1 MYLQKL
7 IRLFCAVSLITITL
21 SCKKTSTQTLNEVV
35 SISSTLKY
43 SGSFV
48 GQGGQNVSGKAEI
61 YFENNKY
68 VLKLAN
74 FQSSNGPDLKVY
86 FSKASSPSD
95 HISLGDLKST
105 NGNQVYEISGVPD
118 FTLYH
123 YVLIH
128 CEKYNHRY
136 GSAEL
141 MK

>member
-7 IRLFCAVSLITITL
+7 IRLICAVSLITIAL

-48 GQGGQNVSGKAEI
+48 GQGGQSVTGKAEI

-68 VLKLAN
+68 ALKLAD
-74 FQSSNGPDLKVY
+74 FSSNNGPDLKVY
-86 FSKASSPSD
+86 LSKASSPSD
-95 HISLGDLKST
+95 YISLGDLKST
-105 NGNQVYEISGVPD
+105 KGNQVYEISGTPD
-118 FTLYH
+118 FTLYR

-141 MK
+141 VK